1 MLNPELPHRAPFVG
15 PHGPY
20 PLDRRRDVLERPS
33 RRVAPPRST
42 VSATDA
48 QVDTK
53 LSEQHEALV
62 THLTA
67 TLDLERGSVRSWPL
81 KTRGH
86 SPMDHV
92 PFGDTPASRCH
103 YYRRVCDLPAHID
116 PPHLGRI
123 VHAGRIHWR

>member
-20 PLDRRRDVLERPS
+20 PLDRRRDVLERLADAL
-33 RRVAPPRST
+33 RRHDQP

-67 TLDLERGSVRSWPL
+67 TLDLETGLGSIL
-81 KTRGH
+81 
-86 SPMDHV
+86 
-92 PFGDTPASRCH
+92 ASE
-103 YYRRVCDLPAHID
+103 DKGA
-116 PPHLGRI
+116 
-123 VHAGRIHWR
+123 